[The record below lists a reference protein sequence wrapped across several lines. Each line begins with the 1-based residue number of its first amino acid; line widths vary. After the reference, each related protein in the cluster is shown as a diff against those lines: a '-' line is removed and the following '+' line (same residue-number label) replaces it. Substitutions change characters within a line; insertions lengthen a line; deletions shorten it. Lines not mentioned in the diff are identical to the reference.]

1 MIYKAALEQRNFS
14 ASNICLQISIQRQ
27 SQSIYW
33 NEWMFD
39 KKLQRTLGHPQAK
52 LGKRVNISPSLPL
65 LQILEHV
72 VS

>member
-1 MIYKAALEQRNFS
+1 MINKAASEQGNFLES
-14 ASNICLQISIQRQ
+14 IICLQISIQRI

-39 KKLQRTLGHPQAK
+39 KKLQRTVRHPQAK
-52 LGKRVNISPSLPL
+52 LGKRINISPSLPL